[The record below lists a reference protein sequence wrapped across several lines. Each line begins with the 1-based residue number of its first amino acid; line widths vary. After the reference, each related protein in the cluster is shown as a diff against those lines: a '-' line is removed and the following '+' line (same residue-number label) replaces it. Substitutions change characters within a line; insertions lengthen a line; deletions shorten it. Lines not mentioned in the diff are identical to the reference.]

1 MKLTNNYPMMK
12 KIALLFI
19 AMFALG
25 ACSLGDDGPKYTLEV
40 LPVESYVLPESFG
53 FGETYPITIRY
64 KRPTNC
70 YAFEGFYYEKNGNDR
85 IVGITARKQEGSDC
99 AADDSVY
106 EATFNF
112 TCTVH
117 GSYRFRFYKG
127 DNTDGT
133 PIFED
138 VEVQVTY

>member
-1 MKLTNNYPMMK
+1 MK

-19 AMFALG
+19 AVFAIS
-25 ACSLGDDGPKYTLEV
+25 ACSLGDDSPNYTLEV

-53 FGETYPITIRY
+53 LGHTYPVTIRY
-64 KRPTNC
+64 KKPSAC

-85 IVGITARKQEGSDC
+85 IVGVTARNDDRADC
-99 AADDSVY
+99 AADDTIY

-112 TCTVH
+112 TCTVNDT
-117 GSYRFRFYKG
+117 YRFRFYKG
-127 DNTDGT
+127 DNPNGT

-138 VEVQVTY
+138 VEVHVTY